1 MNETATQSQE
11 SGPRF
16 PIWLRWVLAGP
27 VTLIIALA
35 TMASS
40 STIGAAD
47 IPSFNALAFAM
58 ISFPAFWGAMFFYV
72 LLEEKPVRA
81 VIVSLAII
89 AVNAAVLYLNFT
101 S

>member
-1 MNETATQSQE
+1 
-11 SGPRF
+11 
-16 PIWLRWVLAGP
+16 
-27 VTLIIALA
+27 
-35 TMASS
+35 
-40 STIGAAD
+40 
-47 IPSFNALAFAM
+47 M